1 MELNKPNGEVRHV
14 AEMPGQIHE
23 FRPAETKGPNDD
35 CIYAE
40 VQPAQSDPR
49 DEALKSKDA
58 QLVRNDSQIQLMRD
72 ELAQYRQDL
81 TMWMKAHGS
90 EYPARR
96 LHELEKKMLEIDQ
109 A

>member
-23 FRPAETKGPNDD
+23 FRPAETKGPDDD
-35 CIYAE
+35 CVYAE
-40 VQPAQSDPR
+40 VQQAQPDPR
-49 DEALKSKDA
+49 DA
-58 QLVRNDSQIQLMRD
+58 QLARSDRQIQLMRS

-81 TMWMKAHGS
+81 TMWVKAHGS

-96 LHELEKKMLEIDQ
+96 LQELEKKMLEIDQ
-109 A
+109 V

>member
-14 AEMPGQIHE
+14 SEVPGQIHE
-23 FRPAETKGPNDD
+23 FRPAETKGPDDD

-40 VQPAQSDPR
+40 VQPTSDPR
-49 DEALKSKDA
+49 DA
-58 QLVRNDSQIQLMRD
+58 QIARSDRQLELMRS

-96 LHELEKKMLEIDQ
+96 IQELEKKMLEIDQ
-109 A
+109 V